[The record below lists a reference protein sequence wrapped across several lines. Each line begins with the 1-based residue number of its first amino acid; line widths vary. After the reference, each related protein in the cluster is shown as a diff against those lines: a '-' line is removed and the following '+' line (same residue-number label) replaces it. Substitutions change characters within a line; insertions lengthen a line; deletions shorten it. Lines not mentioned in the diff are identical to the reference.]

1 MEVVLLK
8 KKDVIDL
15 GIFNY
20 IERIDDGEKAYIAQS
35 LELTKSSKVSL
46 ELDRALK
53 WRFNSIV
60 CIGEKY
66 VLNKWLGSNLENLK
80 KDLPR
85 STSLVFLNDKKTGLP
100 LCIMDGTLISAVRT
114 GVSAVIAVK
123 YLARKEDKVAAVIGT
138 GPIGEECVKAL
149 SVLGLEQ
156 INITS
161 LDPKLKEI
169 AEELDKIVSCKVVAK
184 DSIEAACKDVPI
196 IVSATTAPR
205 PIIKKEWLMKG
216 FTKISL
222 GGREDEDEV
231 LLCADK
237 IINDNWHH
245 VKKRN
250 SQTVAL
256 MFHEGKLKDENIY
269 PDIGHIVSGN
279 VKGRE
284 RDDEN
289 IYFNAVGLGELDLF
303 VASKIFEKSSKDQK
317 FVF

>member
-245 VKKRN
+245 VKK
-250 SQTVAL
+250 
-256 MFHEGKLKDENIY
+256 K
-269 PDIGHIVSGN
+269 
-279 VKGRE
+279 
-284 RDDEN
+284 
-289 IYFNAVGLGELDLF
+289 
-303 VASKIFEKSSKDQK
+303 K
-317 FVF
+317 F